1 MIEGRRRGLSIFD
14 VVVGEVVCLKTG
26 DQIPADGLFLNGH
39 SLKVDEGSMTGESDR
54 WLWLRARY
62 FCWNEHCLG

>member
-1 MIEGRRRGLSIFD
+1 MREGRRRGLSIFD

-39 SLKVDEGSMTGESDR
+39 SLKVDECSMTGESDR
-54 WLWLRARY
+54 WLWLRACH